1 MRARHAVHR
10 QRQRIVVGLIVIV
23 IGLFALLDNLHILD
37 SHLVR
42 PLWPLVFVVMGL
54 LKLKQAQSAGSSA
67 GAAGGLGA
75 VVGGGLIVLGVAM
88 TLQGYGLLHIQ
99 WRDWWPVF
107 LIGAGVYVIARGLN
121 PRLGDSDGDGRAGH
135 AEGAEGAPLGPP
147 GPIAGASGAHTA
159 PLFATTGE
167 RRMDSAR
174 IDTTVVMAGS
184 SIRDDTPDF
193 QGGEVTVVMGGL
205 EIDLRHAAMTRPE
218 AVLNVFVV
226 FGGLVIKVPTGWSV
240 VSRGA
245 PILGGIDDKTVPGM
259 AASQRLVIDGYVI
272 MGGVEIKN

>member
-1 MRARHAVHR
+1 MRPHNAVHR
-10 QRQRIVVGLIVIV
+10 QHQRIVVGLVVIV
-23 IGLFALLDNLHILD
+23 IGLFSLLDNLNILD

-54 LKLKQAQSAGSSA
+54 LKLKQAQNAGSGA
-67 GAAGGLGA
+67 GFGA

-88 TLQGYGLLHIQ
+88 TLQGYGLLHFQ
-99 WRDWWPVF
+99 MRDWWPLF

-121 PRLGDSDGDGRAGH
+121 PRQGDGAGDGT
-135 AEGAEGAPLGPP
+135 AGYGEDASGAPLGPP
-147 GPIAGASGAHTA
+147 GSREEGGSIHSA
-159 PLFATTGE
+159 PMFATTGE
-167 RRMDSAR
+167 RRIDASR
-174 IDTTVVMAGS
+174 IDTTAVMAGS
-184 SIRDDTPDF
+184 SIRDDTPNF

-205 EIDLRHAAMTRPE
+205 EIDLRHAAITQPE

-259 AASQRLVIDGYVI
+259 AANQRLVIDGYVI

>member
-1 MRARHAVHR
+1 MRVHNAVHR
-10 QRQRIVVGLIVIV
+10 QRQRIVVGLVVIV

-54 LKLKQAQSAGSSA
+54 LKLKQDPQGGASA
-67 GAAGGLGA
+67 L
-75 VVGGGLIVLGVAM
+75 VGGGLIVVGVVM

-99 WRDWWPVF
+99 MRDWWPVF
-107 LIGAGVYVIARGLN
+107 LIGAGVYVITRGLN
-121 PRLGDSDGDGRAGH
+121 PRRGDDGDRRGDATAGYG
-135 AEGAEGAPLGPP
+135 ED
-147 GPIAGASGAHTA
+147 ASGAA
-159 PLFATTGE
+159 LGPDGRRADAGPAPQAEPLFATTGE
-167 RRMDSAR
+167 RRMDASR
-174 IDTTVVMAGS
+174 IDTTAVMAGS
-184 SIRDDTPDF
+184 SIRDDTADF
-193 QGGEVTVVMGGL
+193 QGGDITVVMGGL
-205 EIDLRHAAMTRPE
+205 EIDLRHAGMVQPE

-259 AASQRLVIDGYVI
+259 AATHRLVIDGYVI